1 MNFFDEFGESL
12 EEGDILYTS
21 GVYSSFHKDML
32 IIFQGS
38 QSLIKRVGKW
48 TAKFSTH
55 INISMP
61 QSKMEDKIIAEPEYF
76 GK

>member
-21 GVYSSFHKDML
+21 GVYSSYHKDML

-38 QSLIKRVGKW
+38 QSLVKRVGKW
-48 TAKFSTH
+48 IAKFSTQ

-61 QSKMEDKIIAEPEYF
+61 Q
-76 GK
+76 GKFEEKAIQ